1 MVSATPSADLALFNI
16 AADWERDPH
25 ARARPD
31 QALVAPQRFGA
42 LETSVNVW
50 LRGWSREDL

>member
-1 MVSATPSADLALFNI
+1 MESATPSADIVLFNI

-42 LETSVNVW
+42 LETSVKVW
-50 LRGWSREDL
+50 LRGWNRKDL

>member
-1 MVSATPSADLALFNI
+1 MASATPSADLALFNI

-31 QALVAPQRFGA
+31 QALVAPQRIGA
-42 LETSVNVW
+42 LATVVEV
-50 LRGWSREDL
+50 